1 MTPATSR
8 VAPNTGDD
16 AEGAARKASRFAELA
31 FVTALQQLRVDLL
44 ALGALVVAL
53 AADGADDDGE
63 ATSTHAMTA
72 FSGLM
77 QFGQGKRDAWGQ
89 FCAAVGVHPD
99 ALVAPHLEDIEW
111 VKDLLRSAADALGG
125 DGADQSPIPS
135 DIARGELATLVA
147 LWNDAKSSLQ
157 PNEPDGLSS

>member
-1 MTPATSR
+1 MTPHASAT
-8 VAPNTGDD
+8 
-16 AEGAARKASRFAELA
+16 AEAAADGKHEHARKVSRFAELA

-44 ALGALVVAL
+44 AMGALVVAL
-53 AADGADDDGE
+53 AADGDDDDG
-63 ATSTHAMTA
+63 AAASQHAMTA
-72 FSGLM
+72 FNGLM

-99 ALVAPHLEDIEW
+99 ALVAPYLEDIEW
-111 VKDLLRSAADALGG
+111 VKELLRSAADALGG
-125 DGADQSPIPS
+125 DGANDSPTPT

-157 PNEPDGLSS
+157 P